1 MEWRAE
7 GILISV
13 RRHGEANA
21 IIEVFT
27 EEYGRH
33 AGVVRGGASRKQAPV
48 LQPGAQVDVSW
59 RARLEDH
66 LGTFTVEPIRSR
78 TSQVMDDRLAM
89 SGLNAVC
96 GLLGFALAERDPHS
110 ELYYRTLDL
119 FDRLGTDPHWPLTY
133 LEWELALLEDMGFGL
148 DLTSCAVTGT
158 TQELIYVSPRTGR
171 AVSRGGAGE
180 WAAKLLPLPDVL
192 RGVGDGSL
200 TDLNDALTTTG
211 HFLTN
216 WMAAELGNNP
226 LPPSRDRLVEALKKH
241 VRTSAP

>member
-7 GILISV
+7 GILLAV
-13 RRHGEANA
+13 RRQGEANV

-27 EEYGRH
+27 PEQGRH
-33 AGVVRGGASRKQAPV
+33 AGVVRGGASRKQAPI
-48 LQPGAQVDVSW
+48 LQPGAQIDVSW

-78 TSQVMDDRLAM
+78 AAQVMDDRLAM
-89 SGLNAVC
+89 SGLNALC
-96 GLLGFALAERDPHS
+96 GLLGFALAERDPHP
-110 ELYYRTLDL
+110 ELYDRTLDL
-119 FDRLGTDPHWPLTY
+119 FDRLGTDPYWPIAY

-180 WAAKLLPLPDVL
+180 WASKLLPLPDIL
-192 RGVGDGSL
+192 RGVGDGSFSGL
-200 TDLNDALTTTG
+200 EDALTTTG

-216 WMAAELGNNP
+216 WMAAELGNTP
-226 LPPSRDRLVEALKKH
+226 LPASRDRLVAALKKA
-241 VRTSAP
+241 SG

>member
-7 GILISV
+7 GILLAA
-13 RRHGEANA
+13 RRHGENNV

-27 EEYGRH
+27 PEQGRH
-33 AGVVRGGASRKQAPV
+33 AGVVRGGASRKQAPI
-48 LQPGAQVDVSW
+48 LQPGAQIDVSW

-66 LGTFTVEPIRSR
+66 LGTFTVEPVRSR
-78 TSQVMDDRLAM
+78 AAQVMDDRMAM
-89 SGLNAVC
+89 SGLNALC
-96 GLLGFALAERDPHS
+96 GLLGFALAERDPHP
-110 ELYYRTLDL
+110 ELYLRTLDL
-119 FDRLGTDPHWPLTY
+119 FDRLGTDPYWPITY

-171 AVSRGGAGE
+171 AVSKGAAGE
-180 WAAKLLPLPDVL
+180 WAAKLLPLPDIL
-192 RGVGDGSL
+192 RGVGDGSFNGL
-200 TDLNDALTTTG
+200 ADALTTTG

-226 LPPSRDRLVEALKKH
+226 LPASRDRLVQALKK
-241 VRTSAP
+241 AAG

>member
-7 GILISV
+7 GILLAV
-13 RRHGEANA
+13 RRHGENNV

-27 EEYGRH
+27 PEQGRY
-33 AGVVRGGASRKQAPV
+33 AGVVRGGASRKQAPI
-48 LQPGAQVDVSW
+48 LQPGAQIDVSW

-78 TSQVMDDRLAM
+78 AAQVMDDRLAM
-89 SGLNAVC
+89 SGLNALC
-96 GLLGFALAERDPHS
+96 GLLGFALAERDPHP
-110 ELYYRTLDL
+110 ELYARTLDL
-119 FDRLGTDPHWPLTY
+119 FDRLGSDPYWPISY

-180 WAAKLLPLPDVL
+180 WASKLLPLPDIL
-192 RGVGDGSL
+192 RGVGDGSFSGL
-200 TDLNDALTTTG
+200 GEALTTTG

-226 LPPSRDRLVEALKKH
+226 LPASRDRLVTALRK
-241 VRTSAP
+241 RAGN

>member
-7 GILISV
+7 GILLAV
-13 RRHGEANA
+13 RRHGENNV

-27 EEYGRH
+27 PEQGRH
-33 AGVVRGGASRKQAPV
+33 AGVVRGGASRKQAPI

-78 TSQVMDDRLAM
+78 ASQVMDDRLAM
-89 SGLNAVC
+89 SGLNALC
-96 GLLGFALAERDPHS
+96 GLLGFALAERDPHP
-110 ELYYRTLDL
+110 ELYARTLDL
-119 FDRLGTDPHWPLTY
+119 FDRLGADQYWPITY

-148 DLTSCAVTGT
+148 DLSSCAVTGT

-180 WAAKLLPLPDVL
+180 WAPKLLPLPDIL
-192 RGVGDGSL
+192 RGVGDGSFRGL
-200 TDLNDALTTTG
+200 GEALTTTG

-226 LPPSRDRLVEALKKH
+226 LPASRDRLVEALKKK
-241 VRTSAP
+241 V